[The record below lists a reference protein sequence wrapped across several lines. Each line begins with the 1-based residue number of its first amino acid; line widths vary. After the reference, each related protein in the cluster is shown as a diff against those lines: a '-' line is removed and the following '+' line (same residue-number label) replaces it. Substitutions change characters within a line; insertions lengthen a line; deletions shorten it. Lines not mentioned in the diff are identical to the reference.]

1 MKRIVPTAL
10 VFIALAVGAFVFFQP
25 EKPHRPRAAE
35 LVPPET
41 LLFVHLLD
49 VRRSVA
55 RWPVTGLAQIWEEP
69 EMQAFLE
76 LPRRKM
82 PLMRQ
87 AKATLARL
95 ERVGPREGFAAL
107 TALDGVTPKFVAGF
121 AFSGSGGAAIEL
133 MAEPRAAWKSA
144 WPGGRSGRLNFG
156 GCEVQ
161 TYELPE
167 QTIVECFHGGWYFIA
182 NDLEILKPVLDR
194 CDGRLGPGLASTEI
208 FQRNVAA
215 LPAELDGQLFARFG
229 VLRDRLGSLLAGTPL
244 VESSEAGTGDSAL
257 AWGTKLEGAQVRD
270 TILISGPGSA
280 APALARDTRA
290 LSSPDSV
297 LYAAMTLPTQLEV
310 PAAFA
315 SMLALAAP
323 ALASVEGDLTRRQI
337 TWAEFGAAF
346 GPEMGLLVEW
356 PEQAD
361 APALLLAV
369 AVRDQLKARSFVAA
383 LTAPVAGGESW
394 RREEE
399 DGVLRYESPMGPAG
413 GAAPGI
419 ALSSRFAVLGANAL
433 AVSEALARSAAV
445 APALDASATHQA
457 IASQVRPPTTGYVY
471 LDLRM
476 VFERSYAMLRPFL
489 AMSLSFSP
497 EVGSY
502 LDASK
507 LPSTEAVARHLGPS
521 VFSQSVTDQGT
532 RIESVGTFAF
542 SQTLASALA
551 GAWTSAGASLNGKTE
566 KNAGFDPTILFGR
579 PARSRPA
586 PPAAAPVP
594 ADHTGDEA
602 KISPSPRGG
611 PESVTPE
618 PSQP

>member
-10 VFIALAVGAFVFFQP
+10 VLIALAVGAFVFFQP
-25 EKPHRPRAAE
+25 ERPHRPRAAE

-41 LLFVHLLD
+41 LLFVHLPD
-49 VRRSVA
+49 VRRSLA
-55 RWPVTGLAQIWEEP
+55 RWPLTGLAQIWEEP

-95 ERVGPREGFAAL
+95 VRVGPREGFAAL
-107 TALDGVTPKFVAGF
+107 TALDGVAPKFVAGF
-121 AFSGSGGAAIEL
+121 AFSGSSGAAVEL
-133 MAEPRAAWKSA
+133 MAEPRSAWQSA

-167 QTIVECFHGGWYFIA
+167 QTIAECFHAGWYFIA
-182 NDLEILKPVLDR
+182 NDLEVLKTVLER
-194 CDGRLGPGLASTEI
+194 CDGRLGSGLAGTGI

-229 VLRDRLGSLLAGTPL
+229 ALRDLLGSLLAGTPP
-244 VESSEAGTGDSAL
+244 EKEAEASGADSAL

-297 LYAAMTLPTQLEV
+297 LYGAMALPSQLEV

-323 ALASVEGDLTRRQI
+323 ALATVEGDLTRRQI

-346 GPEMGLLVEW
+346 GPEVGLLVDW
-356 PEQAD
+356 PEQAE
-361 APALLLAV
+361 APAMLLAV
-369 AVRDQLKARSFVAA
+369 AVRDQVKARNFVDA

-394 RREEE
+394 RREEK
-399 DGVLRYESPMGPAG
+399 DGVLRYEAPLGPAG

-419 ALSSRFAVLGANAL
+419 ALSSRFAVLGASAL
-433 AVSEALARSAAV
+433 AVGEGMARSETGAL
-445 APALDASATHQA
+445 ALDASAAHQA
-457 IASQVRPPTTGYVY
+457 IASQVRTPTAGYVY

-476 VFERSYAMLRPFL
+476 LFERSYAMLRPFL

-497 EVGSY
+497 ELGNY
-502 LDASK
+502 LDASR

-521 VFSQSVTDQGT
+521 AFSQSVSDEGT
-532 RIESVGTFAF
+532 RIESVGTLTF
-542 SQTLASALA
+542 SQTLVGALI
-551 GAWTSAGASLNGKTE
+551 GAWTSAGASLTGKRE
-566 KNAGFDPTILFGR
+566 KNAGFDPTVLFTQ
-579 PARSRPA
+579 PARPSPAQPTATPRP
-586 PPAAAPVP
+586 PDRVGDP
-594 ADHTGDEA
+594 AD
-602 KISPSPRGG
+602 ISASPRGR
-611 PESVTPE
+611 PQAVTPG